1 MWRTQNGEHALGV
14 RGGQTFHM
22 SATTLVRALEPPA
35 SLALGAVALFLDLD
49 GTLAP
54 IALRP
59 DEVRHDPRRSH
70 LLSRLLEAL
79 DGRLAIVSGRSLA
92 DIDRILA
99 DVHPVVSAVHG
110 LVIRTIEGVAA
121 STVDPRQLDRAR
133 QVLTAFAAADPGL
146 LVEDKDIS
154 LALHY
159 RLAPAREH
167 EAVRLVEGLAAELGW
182 EFQPGRAV
190 AELRPPGPDKGDSV
204 RRLMAM
210 APFTGATPVF
220 VGDDITDEDG
230 FRGAAELG
238 GFGVIVGERLRTGAS
253 YRLGDVEAVLS
264 WLEGSLP

>member
-1 MWRTQNGEHALGV
+1 
-14 RGGQTFHM
+14 M
-22 SATTLVRALEPPA
+22 SAVAPVRALEPPA
-35 SLALGAVALFLDLD
+35 SLALGSVALFLDLD

-54 IALRP
+54 IAPRP
-59 DEVRHDPRRSH
+59 DEVEHDPRRS
-70 LLSRLLEAL
+70 RLLGSLMEAL
-79 DGRLAIVSGRSLA
+79 NGRLAIVSGRSLG

-110 LVIRTIEGVAA
+110 LVIRTAEGVAT

-133 QVLTAFAAADPGL
+133 QTLSAFAGADPGL
-146 LVEDKDIS
+146 LLEDKEIS

-159 RLAPAREH
+159 RLAPAYET

-204 RRLMAM
+204 RRLMEM
-210 APFTGATPVF
+210 SPFAGATPVF

-230 FRGAAELG
+230 FAAAAELG
-238 GFGVIVGERLRTGAS
+238 GFGVVVGARQRTCAG
-253 YRLGDVEAVLS
+253 YRLGGVASVLD
-264 WLEGSLP
+264 WLEGALP

>member
-1 MWRTQNGEHALGV
+1 
-14 RGGQTFHM
+14 M
-22 SATTLVRALEPPA
+22 SAADLVSVVEPPA
-35 SLALGAVALFLDLD
+35 PLALGRIALFLDLD

-54 IALRP
+54 IAPRP
-59 DEVRHDPRRSH
+59 DAVGYEPRR
-70 LLSRLLEAL
+70 SRLLERLIGAL

-110 LVIRTIEGVAA
+110 LVIRTAEGVAT

-133 QVLTAFAAADPGL
+133 QVLGAFAARDPGL
-146 LVEDKDIS
+146 LVEDKEIS

-159 RLAPAREH
+159 RLAPACEP

-204 RRLMAM
+204 RRLMAT
-210 APFTGATPVF
+210 APFAGAVPVF

-230 FRGAAELG
+230 FRAAAELG
-238 GFGVIVGERLRTGAS
+238 GFGVVVGARRDTLAS
-253 YRLGDVEAVLS
+253 YRLKDVAAVLD
-264 WLEGSLP
+264 WLERPLS